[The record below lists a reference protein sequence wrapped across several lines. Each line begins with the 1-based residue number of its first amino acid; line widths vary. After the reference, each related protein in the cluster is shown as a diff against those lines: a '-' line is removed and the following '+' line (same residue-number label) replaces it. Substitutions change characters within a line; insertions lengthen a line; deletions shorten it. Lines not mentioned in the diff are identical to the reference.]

1 VEELRALVDVV
12 VGVVVE
18 LLSVALS
25 LFDSVE
31 GPTSDVD
38 AVGLSPVLLLPLVSR
53 RSIILD
59 TDAIP
64 ALTSLLT
71 SEPRSATD
79 ELREKSLS
87 FHSLVLFVIDSL
99 YFVET
104 AFKRDFKE
112 SEKDCIS
119 DDPAL
124 SGVDCPVECLLL
136 KNLGL
141 DTGVPFPEETTASCS
156 AS

>member
-38 AVGLSPVLLLPLVSR
+38 AVRLSPVLLLPLVSR

-87 FHSLVLFVIDSL
+87 FHPLVLFVIDSL
-99 YFVET
+99 YLKCT
-104 AFKRDFKE
+104 M
-112 SEKDCIS
+112 EK
-119 DDPAL
+119 
-124 SGVDCPVECLLL
+124 L
-136 KNLGL
+136 K
-141 DTGVPFPEETTASCS
+141 DVTS
-156 AS
+156 

>member
-1 VEELRALVDVV
+1 VEELLALVVAAAAI
-12 VGVVVE
+12 E

-25 LFDSVE
+25 LFDSVDD

-38 AVGLSPVLLLPLVSR
+38 ALGPSPVLLLPLVSR

-79 ELREKSLS
+79 EFRGKSLS
-87 FHSLVLFVIDSL
+87 FHPLVLFVIDSL
-99 YFVET
+99 YLNCI
-104 AFKRDFKE
+104 KE
-112 SEKDCIS
+112 KLKDDNS
-119 DDPAL
+119 
-124 SGVDCPVECLLL
+124 
-136 KNLGL
+136 
-141 DTGVPFPEETTASCS
+141 
-156 AS
+156 

>member
-1 VEELRALVDVV
+1 VEELLALIDVV
-12 VGVVVE
+12 VGVVAE

-38 AVGLSPVLLLPLVSR
+38 AVRLSPVLLLPLVSR

-64 ALTSLLT
+64 AFTSLLT

-87 FHSLVLFVIDSL
+87 FHPLVLFAIDSL
-99 YFVET
+99 YLKCT
-104 AFKRDFKE
+104 T
-112 SEKDCIS
+112 EKLK
-119 DDPAL
+119 DDT
-124 SGVDCPVECLLL
+124 S
-136 KNLGL
+136 
-141 DTGVPFPEETTASCS
+141 
-156 AS
+156 

>member
-1 VEELRALVDVV
+1 MLLALVVV
-12 VGVVVE
+12 VVAAVVAE

-25 LFDSVE
+25 LLDSV
-31 GPTSDVD
+31 GVTSDVD

-59 TDAIP
+59 TEAIP

-87 FHSLVLFVIDSL
+87 FHPRVLFVMDSL
-99 YFVET
+99 YLDYTKVTSIFMIKSITLEGSR
-104 AFKRDFKE
+104 KNNNRICILHRD
-112 SEKDCIS
+112 SIQ
-119 DDPAL
+119 ARL
-124 SGVDCPVECLLL
+124 QGV
-136 KNLGL
+136 
-141 DTGVPFPEETTASCS
+141 
-156 AS
+156 

>member
-1 VEELRALVDVV
+1 VEQLLALVVV
-12 VGVVVE
+12 VAAAAIE

-38 AVGLSPVLLLPLVSR
+38 ALRPSPVLLLPLVSR

-79 ELREKSLS
+79 EFREKSLS
-87 FHSLVLFVIDSL
+87 FHPLVLFVIDSL
-99 YFVET
+99 YLNCI
-104 AFKRDFKE
+104 KE
-112 SEKDCIS
+112 KLKDDNS
-119 DDPAL
+119 
-124 SGVDCPVECLLL
+124 
-136 KNLGL
+136 
-141 DTGVPFPEETTASCS
+141 
-156 AS
+156 